1 MRLSWLCIVLLL
13 IGGSWQAT
21 ARRPR
26 QAQVQVELVRQHAAS
41 TGDPARQLY
50 EFEVRCTNLGSQ
62 AVAVSNNQFFVLD
75 DQGARHG
82 VERGRYA
89 DRQLLDPGKAV
100 VFAKIYIGLP
110 RDRKPLELHLLNY
123 GSCRLK

>member
-1 MRLSWLCIVLLL
+1 MRLSLLCIVLLL
-13 IGGSWQAT
+13 VGSSWQAG

-26 QAQVQVELVRQHAAS
+26 QAQVQVELLRQHAAS
-41 TGDPARQLY
+41 TSDPARQLY
-50 EFEVRCTNLGSQ
+50 EFEVRCSNLGSQ

-82 VERGRYA
+82 IERARYA
-89 DRQLLDPGKAV
+89 DRQLLEPGKSV
-100 VFAKIYIGLP
+100 VFTKIYIGLP